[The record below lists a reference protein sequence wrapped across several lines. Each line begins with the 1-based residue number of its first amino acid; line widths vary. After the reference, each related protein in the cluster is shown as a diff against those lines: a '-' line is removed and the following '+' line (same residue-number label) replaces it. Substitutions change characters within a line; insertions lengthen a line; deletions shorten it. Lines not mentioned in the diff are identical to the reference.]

1 MDEYTQSLKMQMKE
15 TEVKKQLNQMEKF
28 ATQQEY
34 ANMEAEVKNREYFVK
49 QMRAR
54 QMELYRD
61 TLINQK
67 NQQKLDTDPKI
78 TE

>member
-1 MDEYTQSLKMQMKE
+1 MDEYAQSLKMQMKE

-34 ANMEAEVKNREYFVK
+34 ANMEAEVKNQEYFVK
-49 QMRAR
+49 QMRAK
-54 QMELYRD
+54 QMEEYRD
-61 TLINQK
+61 SLISQK
-67 NQQKLDTDPKI
+67 NQHKPDTDSKI

>member
-1 MDEYTQSLKMQMKE
+1 MDEYAQSLKMQMKE

>member
-1 MDEYTQSLKMQMKE
+1 
-15 TEVKKQLNQMEKF
+15 
-28 ATQQEY
+28 
-34 ANMEAEVKNREYFVK
+34 MEAEVKNREYFVK